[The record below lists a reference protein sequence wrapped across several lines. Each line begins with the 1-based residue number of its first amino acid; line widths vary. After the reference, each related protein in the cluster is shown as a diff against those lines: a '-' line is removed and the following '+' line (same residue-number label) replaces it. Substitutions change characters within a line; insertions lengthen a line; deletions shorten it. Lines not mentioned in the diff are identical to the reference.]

1 MLLVVLATDGRQ
13 PVVPALLQVP
23 LHLTSLKAFLNLVT
37 EATTLVQLLTIMET
51 QEVIG
56 YK

>member
-1 MLLVVLATDGRQ
+1 MVSDTDGCQ

-23 LHLTSLKAFLNLVT
+23 LPLPSLKTFLNPAT
-37 EATTLVQLLTIMET
+37 EATTLVQRLTIMET
-51 QEVIG
+51 QEVTG